1 MSLFMSNNWKK
12 QCCSSTEAEQNKI
25 IHLKGP
31 VNIICT
37 LMKYEETFKSTKIE
51 LKTSLTED
59 KYEILSA
66 NLRKSPIPFQSLAS
80 VIPQTC
86 VKMCFHFT

>member
-1 MSLFMSNNWKK
+1 
-12 QCCSSTEAEQNKI
+12 
-25 IHLKGP
+25 
-31 VNIICT
+31 
-37 LMKYEETFKSTKIE
+37 MKYEETFKSATHG

-66 NLRKSPIPFQSLAS
+66 NLRKGSILFQSLDS

-86 VKMCFHFT
+86 LKMCFDFT